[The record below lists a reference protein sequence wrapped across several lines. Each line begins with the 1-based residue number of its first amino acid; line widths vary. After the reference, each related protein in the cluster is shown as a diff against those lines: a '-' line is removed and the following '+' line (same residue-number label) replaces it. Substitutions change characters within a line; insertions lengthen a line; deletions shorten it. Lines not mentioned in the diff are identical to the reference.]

1 VKRIIPYLNIFFLPF
16 MSASLPKGRR
26 NIAEVRIKLLTIH
39 PSSTAVVLKSFPIEG
54 RARFIADPRK
64 GVRKQPKQI
73 RDEQIFLMTCH
84 KSDYEL
90 SAYIHSLFFVSI
102 IMVTGPS
109 LCIPQAS

>member
-1 VKRIIPYLNIFFLPF
+1 MIRDSIFQEKMIRKAENVKRIIPYLNIFFLPF

-64 GVRKQPKQI
+64 GVRKAAEADTV
-73 RDEQIFLMTCH
+73 RTDLFN
-84 KSDYEL
+84 DL
-90 SAYIHSLFFVSI
+90 S
-102 IMVTGPS
+102 
-109 LCIPQAS
+109 